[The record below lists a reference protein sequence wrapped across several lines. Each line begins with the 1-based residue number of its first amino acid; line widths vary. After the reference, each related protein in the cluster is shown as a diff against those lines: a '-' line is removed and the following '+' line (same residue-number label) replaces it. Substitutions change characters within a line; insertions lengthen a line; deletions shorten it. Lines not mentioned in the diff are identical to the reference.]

1 MKKVCFVTATRAEY
15 GLLKGVISLLSN
27 SNRVQE
33 QVVVTGT
40 HLSPNHGH
48 TIDEIINDGIK
59 IDGTVDMLMSSNEPS
74 AIAKSMGICSILISD
89 LYSRLQPDLL
99 VVLGDRY
106 ELLSICSSALVMR
119 IPIAHIGGGD
129 ITEGAI
135 DDQVRNAIS
144 MLADL
149 HFPGN
154 DESAKRIEKMRG
166 SKEYIYNVGEPGLDS
181 IVAQDI
187 VNRTTLSSDLGLD
200 LDKPWYLIT
209 IHPETMKDKNYN
221 LNLASNIIKALKQIS
236 NSQFVI
242 TSANADLYGNEINN
256 YLKKIAQ
263 ENSESFFFIYSLGH
277 KKYISM
283 INQVVCLIG
292 NSSSGI
298 VEAPILGKPVI
309 NIGGRQKGRH
319 LCHNIINASNDA
331 ESILTAIK
339 KIHGKYS
346 PDYYYGD
353 GHTCEKIADYILKF
367 LYR

>member
-1 MKKVCFVTATRAEY
+1 
-15 GLLKGVISLLSN
+15 
-27 SNRVQE
+27 
-33 QVVVTGT
+33 
-40 HLSPNHGH
+40 
-48 TIDEIINDGIK
+48 
-59 IDGTVDMLMSSNEPS
+59 
-74 AIAKSMGICSILISD
+74 
-89 LYSRLQPDLL
+89 
-99 VVLGDRY
+99 
-106 ELLSICSSALVMR
+106 
-119 IPIAHIGGGD
+119 
-129 ITEGAI
+129 
-135 DDQVRNAIS
+135 